1 MHEQM
6 DLMGQAQAEIQKAK
20 TMLGNRAEQANRM
33 LDFLNRQE
41 REELAAIGIPN
52 RTEVVLSAKK
62 VLTLRNYIQIVER
75 KYYEMQADVEEY
87 KVKMGVLQAKG
98 LPSLLSGAG
107 KLISP
112 YQMANRMATTIENQI
127 IASGSSSEQTGPP
140 TGQSLYDKLEGLFFI
155 GNEVNHLFETPP
167 NLYRHTEAEETLIKM
182 RRHQMP
188 KEDWWQFMLQI
199 LPR

>member
-20 TMLGNRAEQANRM
+20 TVLGNRAEQENRM
-33 LDFLNRQE
+33 IDFLNRHE

-52 RTEVVLSAKK
+52 RTEAVLTVKK
-62 VLTLRNYIQIVER
+62 VLTLRNYVQDVER
-75 KYYEMQADVEEY
+75 KCYEITADEEEF
-87 KVKMGVLQAKG
+87 KVKLAVLQAKG
-98 LPSLLSGAG
+98 LPSLLSGVG

-112 YQMANRMATTIENQI
+112 DQFANRMATTIENQI
-127 IASGSSSEQTGPP
+127 IASGSSSEQAGPP
-140 TGQSLYDKLEGLFFI
+140 TGQSLYDKLGGLFFI
-155 GNEVNHLFETPP
+155 ENEVNHLFETPP

-188 KEDWWQFMLQI
+188 KEDWWQAMLQI